1 MPVKRYRKDV
11 FVDALQFEG
20 MSGERFNEH
29 FKELAAF
36 IGYPISFRVD
46 NEENALLRIE
56 RNKLDVLEVAIGD
69 YVLKDE
75 SGKLRAMKK
84 TEFEAEYPYLVS

>member
-1 MPVKRYRKDV
+1 MPVRRYRKDV

-20 MSGERFNEH
+20 MSGERFSEH
-29 FKELAAF
+29 FKELAIF
-36 IGYPISFRVD
+36 IGFPIAFKVD

-56 RNKLDVLEVAIGD
+56 RDKLDVLEVAIGD

-84 TEFEAEYPYLVS
+84 AEFEAEYPYLVN